1 MKYRCA
7 WAENTRK
14 NHAHNELM
22 KAYHDSEWGVPQ
34 HNDHILFEYL
44 ILDSAQAGLSWS
56 TILNKR
62 ENYRTALDN
71 FNPQKI
77 AHYSNT
83 KRAELLQNPGIIRN
97 KLKIE
102 SHIQNAQAFL
112 HIQKE
117 FGSFDTYIWEF
128 VKGKPIVN
136 SWRSLSEIPAETP
149 LSVEISKDLKTR
161 GMNFVGPTII
171 YAFMQAAGLV
181 NDHEIQCFRYS
192 SCIEQ
197 GNR

>member
-1 MKYRCA
+1 MQYRCA
-7 WAENTRK
+7 WAESTRK
-14 NHAHNELM
+14 NHTQNKLM
-22 KAYHDSEWGVPQ
+22 HAYHDTEWGVPQ
-34 HNDHILFEYL
+34 HDDHILFEYL

-62 ENYRTALDN
+62 ENYRIALDN
-71 FNPQKI
+71 FNAEKI
-77 AHYSNT
+77 AHYSDS

-97 KLKIE
+97 KLKID
-102 SHIQNAQAFL
+102 SHIRNAQVFL
-112 HIQKE
+112 NIQKE
-117 FGSFDTYIWEF
+117 FGTFNTYLWNF
-128 VKGKPIVN
+128 VGEKQIVN
-136 SWRSLSEIPAETP
+136 AWGSQSEIPTQTP
-149 LSVEISKDLKTR
+149 LSVEISKDLKSR

-181 NDHEIQCFRYS
+181 NDHETKCFRYS